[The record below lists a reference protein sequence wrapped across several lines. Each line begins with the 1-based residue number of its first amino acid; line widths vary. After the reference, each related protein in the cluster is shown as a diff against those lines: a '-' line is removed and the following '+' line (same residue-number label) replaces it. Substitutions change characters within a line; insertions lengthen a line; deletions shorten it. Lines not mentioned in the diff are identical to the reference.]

1 MIESMHIAEFKVHF
15 EGSVDEKITV
25 KAHFL
30 LGAKQLFCKE
40 CLYGI
45 KSYCENENDMKIIGT
60 SLRGKIALKNLKAEE
75 HMFVANRIYSSYY

>member
-30 LGAKQLFCKE
+30 LGAKQIF
-40 CLYGI
+40 YM
-45 KSYCENENDMKIIGT
+45 D
-60 SLRGKIALKNLKAEE
+60 ALS
-75 HMFVANRIYSSYY
+75 MF